1 MYLRLVSTLARASL
15 SVEEQRALERAVTAL
30 EAQLGDQL
38 VAVWLYG
45 SRARGERP
53 GEDSDIDLLV
63 VVLDADKADRAG
75 RIVNEAASKGN
86 GSPFLFSTQVTDPRR
101 LAEEAAIESLYL
113 REVERDRI
121 VLWGGES
128 TPLAHLEEHERPP
141 KLGRGGVMT
150 RSLKWLDMA
159 RRHVHSGQRA
169 LEADLDGS
177 VIASMSYMAMLYAAR
192 AALSEEGR
200 VPRKHA
206 GTWQLMRELF
216 VASGRFEAA
225 LVERAQEMQEHRE
238 GADYK
243 GWTFEREESQA
254 HVADARRF
262 LEAVERL
269 IGAH

>member
-1 MYLRLVSTLARASL
+1 MNLAQASL
-15 SVEEQRALERAVTAL
+15 TVDEQRALERAVVAL
-30 EAQLGDQL
+30 EAELGDEL
-38 VAVWLYG
+38 LAVWMYG

-53 GEDSDIDLLV
+53 HAESDIDLLV
-63 VVLDADKADRAG
+63 VVSDADRGDRPW
-75 RIVNEAASKGN
+75 RIVYDAVGGGEGT
-86 GSPFLFSTQVTDPRR
+86 PFLFSTQVTDPRR

-121 VLWGGES
+121 VLWGGDS
-128 TPLAHLEEHERPP
+128 TPLAHLDEHERPS

-150 RSLKWLDMA
+150 RALKWLDMA
-159 RRHVHSGQRA
+159 RRHVDSAERA
-169 LEADLDGS
+169 LEADLDPS
-177 VIASMSYMAMLYAAR
+177 VIASMSYSAMLYAAR
-192 AALSEEGR
+192 AALSEAGR

-206 GTWQLMRELF
+206 GTWHLMRELF
-216 VASGRFEAA
+216 VTSGGFDVE

-243 GWTFEREESQA
+243 AWTSEREESQA

-269 IGAH
+269 IGS